1 MTCTQCGPIRFFQ
14 RIQIIQIELL
24 LSFYQRLEIFL
35 LVACYAY
42 YFFTSGNPGRMTE
55 GRWYLDQLKTDDE
68 SNSRILLFPSRFYA
82 LRSGQANEQ
91 DENKLNIKLNNSTNK
106 GGFR

>member
-1 MTCTQCGPIRFFQ
+1 
-14 RIQIIQIELL
+14 
-24 LSFYQRLEIFL
+24 
-35 LVACYAY
+35 
-42 YFFTSGNPGRMTE
+42 MTE

-68 SNSRILLFPSRFYA
+68 SNYRILLFPSCFYA

-106 GGFR
+106 GGFRRNLK